1 VLVLLLLLV
10 LLLVL
15 VLLLLL
21 VLVLLLVMMMVMM
34 VMMMM
39 MMTMMIPS
47 LTVEPSCPNF
57 HCILGTSDSAEM
69 SRLLAPDWDYGG
81 TRLVN

>member
-34 VMMMM
+34 VMMM